1 MERGIFRCP
10 SRWLPF
16 LPPQV
21 RCPSLGELAS
31 PPWDLL
37 ALTREGARA
46 ACGTQIRCQRLLL
59 PGDCPVCA
67 KAQVVISYGLSPR
80 DSLTLSG
87 VRQPVLCI
95 QRTLPGA
102 GRGTAGASGDP
113 TGGTSRTS
121 GDTAGAFGS
130 PTVAD
135 ATDKGTVFGVAY
147 LQRR

>member
-21 RCPSLGELAS
+21 RCPSLGELAL
-31 PPWDLL
+31 PPWELL
-37 ALTREGARA
+37 ALTPEGARA
-46 ACGTQIRCQRLLL
+46 AGGTQIRCQRLLL

-67 KAQVVISYGLSPR
+67 QAQAVISYGLSAR

-95 QRTLPGA
+95 QRTLPGP
-102 GRGTAGASGDP
+102 D
-113 TGGTSRTS
+113 
-121 GDTAGAFGS
+121 
-130 PTVAD
+130 
-135 ATDKGTVFGVAY
+135 GVLLEPQEIPLGELPGPPETLLGLLGLRLLLMPLTKA
-147 LQRR
+147 LFLE

>member
-31 PPWDLL
+31 PPWELL
-37 ALTREGARA
+37 ALTPEGARA

-59 PGDCPVCA
+59 PGDCPVYA
-67 KAQVVISYGLSPR
+67 QAQVVISYGLSAR

-95 QRTLPGA
+95 QRTLPG
-102 GRGTAGASGDP
+102 P
-113 TGGTSRTS
+113 GGTPLEPQEIPL
-121 GDTAGAFGS
+121 G
-130 PTVAD
+130 
-135 ATDKGTVFGVAY
+135 Y
-147 LQRR
+147 LPGPPETLLGLLGLRLLLMPLTKALFLE

>member
-95 QRTLPGA
+95 QRTLPGPD
-102 GRGTAGASGDP
+102 GALLEPQEIPLGELP
-113 TGGTSRTS
+113 GPPETLLGLLGLRLLLLPLTK
-121 GDTAGAFGS
+121 ALF
-130 PTVAD
+130 
-135 ATDKGTVFGVAY
+135 
-147 LQRR
+147 LE